1 MVEKLQVETG
11 MRVVV
16 KQPQTERT
24 KQSPTQILLTM
35 TQSNEPSATTSP
47 S

>member
-1 MVEKLQVETG
+1 MVEKITG
-11 MRVVV
+11 GDRDESGCKATSNEEM
-16 KQPQTERT
+16 